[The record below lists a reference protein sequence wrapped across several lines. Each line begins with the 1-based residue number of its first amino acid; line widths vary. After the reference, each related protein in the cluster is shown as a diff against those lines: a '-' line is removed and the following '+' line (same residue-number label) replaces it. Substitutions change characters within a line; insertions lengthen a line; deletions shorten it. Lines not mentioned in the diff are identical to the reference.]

1 MMNPNFF
8 FNGNNNNNTNNF
20 SNSTSGMLY
29 NGNENNNP
37 TMNSPVSLMP
47 LTKTNSYNSS
57 HFSNSMNNNV
67 QTNYNTKD
75 NMSSLLYA
83 FLSRMMMLLDC
94 LLWRRNPRYISF
106 RFLWWTSW
114 TRIHPMIFSTL
125 TTMTMIT
132 MFCTPIA
139 PISHWTVLQVHII
152 LPSPMRHWMILLR
165 HLPIPSA

>member
-1 MMNPNFF
+1 MMMNPNFF

-57 HFSNSMNNNV
+57 HFPNSMNNNV

-83 FLSRMMMLLDC
+83 FPLG
-94 LLWRRNPRYISF
+94 
-106 RFLWWTSW
+106 
-114 TRIHPMIFSTL
+114 
-125 TTMTMIT
+125 
-132 MFCTPIA
+132 
-139 PISHWTVLQVHII
+139 
-152 LPSPMRHWMILLR
+152 
-165 HLPIPSA
+165 

>member
-1 MMNPNFF
+1 MMMNPNFF

-29 NGNENNNP
+29 NGNETNNP

-94 LLWRRNPRYISF
+94 LLWRRSPRYISF
-106 RFLWWTSW
+106 LFL
-114 TRIHPMIFSTL
+114 
-125 TTMTMIT
+125 
-132 MFCTPIA
+132 
-139 PISHWTVLQVHII
+139 
-152 LPSPMRHWMILLR
+152 
-165 HLPIPSA
+165 